1 LKDEL
6 LLGITI
12 LSTGG
17 RTTVPRQVREVL
29 KLKPTLHKREKILWT
44 QVVDEVVVTK
54 GTPQSSYKKT
64 RLNSSGRAA
73 VPKHIRELLKLK
85 SMPHNE
91 ERMIWIQKG
100 DEVIVRKGAAN
111 LIPTD

>member
-1 LKDEL
+1 LTEER
-6 LLGITI
+6 LLGVTI

-44 QVVDEVVVTK
+44 QVGGGVVVTK

-85 SMPHNE
+85 STPHDE
-91 ERMIWIQKG
+91 ERMIWIQRG
-100 DEVIVRKGAAN
+100 DEIVVRKGAAN